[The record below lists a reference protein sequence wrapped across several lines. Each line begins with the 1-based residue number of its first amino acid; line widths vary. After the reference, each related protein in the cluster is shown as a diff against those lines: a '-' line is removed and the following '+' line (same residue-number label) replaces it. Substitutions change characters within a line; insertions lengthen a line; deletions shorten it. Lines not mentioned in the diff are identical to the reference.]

1 MFGVVV
7 CLLAHPLIGRKPF
20 FKTVITAVNVLDSR
34 THRSVEVLEQTIYEH
49 LLHCVR
55 TELPEQVLQRFQL
68 LFVQGGTY
76 PEPRIRVALTELVRS
91 GSAKHSFHLFFNR
104 CCFILINRWQTNLLH
119 RETIVQL
126 VEMLHLCRGASVIVG
141 QPSPAGR
148 TRFLVQEYVRSSYF
162 ERIRRLADLLNPNND
177 NDKQRPLSALLH
189 RYPYL
194 YAHCLTNQDD
204 GEDYQKLIVVTQRNA
219 NQRFQQDLSSYLTQS
234 LLKQEKPNQPVLTPP
249 KNPTLLSHQ
258 EVCSSLKHYL
268 AKVDSRGTY
277 KDMAHQFWMPGYEP
291 QTYGSF
297 KAALVEYIS
306 SGIPLKSGQS
316 RFNEQFRAYLDS
328 LNPESNA
335 APVNDFLLVRTCNQ
349 VLNFMVIESKQRPN
363 HTIFMNLLNN
373 FGSTLTVGLMLK
385 VVLLCNKVK
394 PYLERRLSILFQH
407 YESQTRGSVDWLVRC
422 LEKLN
427 LAWTA
432 HFSAQ
437 NLSFVHL
444 L

>member
-1 MFGVVV
+1 
-7 CLLAHPLIGRKPF
+7 LIGHKPF
-20 FKTVITAVNVLDSR
+20 FRSVSITVSVLDPLANL
-34 THRSVEVLEQTIYEH
+34 SVEKLEQTVYEH

-55 TELPEQVLQRFQL
+55 TESPEQVLQRFQF
-68 LFVQGGTY
+68 LFIQGGLY
-76 PEPRIRVALTELVRS
+76 SEPPIRSALNELVRS
-91 GSAKHSFHLFFNR
+91 GSVKHSFPPFFNR
-104 CCFILINRWQTNLLH
+104 CCFILINRWQINILH
-119 RETIVQL
+119 RDAIVQL
-126 VEMLHLCRGASVIVG
+126 VEMLHQCRGVSVITG
-141 QPSPAGR
+141 QSSPTGR

-162 ERIRRLADLLNPNND
+162 QRIRQLADLLNPNND
-177 NDKQRPLSALLH
+177 SDQKRPLSALLH

-194 YAHCLTNQDD
+194 YSHCLTNQDD
-204 GEDYQKLIVVTQRNA
+204 GEDYQKLIVVTQRSA
-219 NQRFQQDLSSYLTQS
+219 NQRFHQDLSSYLTHS
-234 LLKQEKPNQPVLTPP
+234 LLQQEKPKLATASIMP
-249 KNPTLLSHQ
+249 KNPTLLTHK

-306 SGIPLKSGQS
+306 SGIPSQFGQS
-316 RFNEQFRAYLDS
+316 RFNEQFRGYLDS
-328 LNPESNA
+328 LNPGSNA
-335 APVNDFLLVRTCNQ
+335 APINDFLLVRTCNQ

-363 HTIFMNLLNN
+363 HTVFMNLLNN
-373 FGSTLTVGLMLK
+373 VGSTLTVGLFLK

-407 YESQTRGSVDWLVRC
+407 YESQMRGSVDWLVRC

-432 HFSAQ
+432 HFSSQ
-437 NLSFVHL
+437 NLSYVHL